1 MDLKSKIREIAD
13 FPKKG
18 VSFKDITTLLK
29 DGKVFKY
36 LIDRLS
42 DQLRDLNIDIIAAP
56 EARGFL
62 IGTPVAYNLGIGFV
76 PIRKPGKLPAET
88 ISCEYELEYGTD
100 LLEIH
105 RDAIKPG
112 QRVALLD
119 DLLAT
124 GGTVLASAKLIE
136 ELGGEVVTINFIIEL
151 NYLDGRDEL
160 EGYKVDSLI
169 QYHDE

>member
-1 MDLKSKIREIAD
+1 MDLKSKIREIED

-29 DGKVFKY
+29 DGEIFKY
-36 LIDRLS
+36 LIEKLS
-42 DQLRDLNIDIIAAP
+42 DQLRNLDIDIIVAP

-62 IGTPVAYNLGIGFV
+62 IGAPIAYDLGIGFV

-112 QRVALLD
+112 QRVAILD

-124 GGTVLASAKLIE
+124 GGTVLASAQLVE
-136 ELGGEVVTINFIIEL
+136 RLGGEVVTINFIIEL
-151 NYLDGRDEL
+151 DYLDGRNVLKDYEINT
-160 EGYKVDSLI
+160 LI
-169 QYHDE
+169 RY

>member
-1 MDLKSKIREIAD
+1 MDLKSKIREIPD

-36 LIDRLS
+36 LIEKLS

-62 IGTPVAYNLGIGFV
+62 IGTPIAYNLGIGFV

-88 ISCEYELEYGTD
+88 ISREYELEYGMD

-112 QRVALLD
+112 QRVALID

-151 NYLDGRDEL
+151 CYLDGKDVL
-160 EGYKVDSLI
+160 EGYKVESLI